1 MAKGKTKNQNKKTK
15 SQDKLKCG
23 KIYHKKT
30 EIDGITFDSQTEA
43 EYYLYL
49 KQLQA
54 DGHIINFTMQDEWI
68 LQDKYLIAD
77 GQRIDGSDPDF
88 KKYQKANPG
97 CTVQAIKYI
106 SDFKVYHSDGS
117 IQVIDVKGQ
126 KTVDFKIKEK
136 MFNYR
141 YPEYNKLYCVV
152 KYNGQWL
159 EYNEANK
166 IKREKKKKSK

>member
-1 MAKGKTKNQNKKTK
+1 MAKGKTKKTANKKTK
-15 SQDKLKCG
+15 EMG

-30 EIDGITFDSQTEA
+30 EVDGITFDSQTEA

-68 LQDKYLIAD
+68 LQEKYLIAN
-77 GQRIDGSDPDF
+77 GQRIDGDNPDF
-88 KKYQKANPG
+88 KKYQKAYPG
-97 CTVQAIKYI
+97 CTIQPIKYI
-106 SDFKVYHSDGS
+106 SDFKVYHVDGS

-136 MFNYR
+136 MFNYK

-152 KYNGQWL
+152 KYNGQWM
-159 EYNEANK
+159 EYDEANK
-166 IKREKKKKSK
+166 IKREKKKNKSK